1 MVVWIGTRA
10 GSVIIGLSVE
20 MPKLS
25 SGNSGAV
32 SPEPS
37 TKSSSSLI
45 TSALPDPSEPSK
57 SNLVPK
63 KSESSSFSES
73 PDPKS
78 GWKVCPKFRFDP
90 RFWSL
95 LLG

>member
-1 MVVWIGTRA
+1 MVVWIGIRA
-10 GSVIIGLSVE
+10 GSVIIGRSVE

-25 SGNSGAV
+25 SGNSAV

-63 KSESSSFSES
+63 KSESSSFSVS

-78 GWKVCPKFRFDP
+78 GWKV
-90 RFWSL
+90 
-95 LLG
+95 

>member
-1 MVVWIGTRA
+1 VVVWIGIRA

-45 TSALPDPSEPSK
+45 TSALPDPSE
-57 SNLVPK
+57 N
-63 KSESSSFSES
+63 
-73 PDPKS
+73 
-78 GWKVCPKFRFDP
+78 
-90 RFWSL
+90 
-95 LLG
+95 